1 MVRKIIQK
9 PEILRITIPLAPLYE
24 IEVLDM
30 DSTNYI
36 FFSKLK
42 M

>member
-24 IEVLDM
+24 IEVDM

-36 FFSKLK
+36 IFSKLK